1 LAGVRTP
8 AEQAQALNLGYSTI
22 TRWLRDFREEGL
34 PGLFPATHYSRE
46 PYTPERVIVQLLYF
60 KCCAPKAGDRELA
73 RVIQNVT
80 GRPLSHPTMKALCE
94 RFFFWRHA
102 EFQKLVRYPKPQDPL
117 ALRQEIVRLHQQGW
131 TVIRIT
137 ELLRVS
143 CKTVRKWLRRA
154 RQQSATP
161 ETGQLPLVDLPR
173 APHQPQRKV
182 YFGAIHAVLTRSVQV
197 VEPRE
202 LREGP
207 PKSRHP
213 FQHTFIDLRYLDAKP
228 EGVQLYSCLLLEG
241 FSRTILAGSVP

>member
-1 LAGVRTP
+1 
-8 AEQAQALNLGYSTI
+8 
-22 TRWLRDFREEGL
+22 
-34 PGLFPATHYSRE
+34 
-46 PYTPERVIVQLLYF
+46 
-60 KCCAPKAGDRELA
+60 
-73 RVIQNVT
+73 
-80 GRPLSHPTMKALCE
+80 
-94 RFFFWRHA
+94 
-102 EFQKLVRYPKPQDPL
+102 VRYPKPQDPL

-131 TVIRIT
+131 TEIRIT
-137 ELLRVS
+137 ELLRAS
-143 CKTVRKWLRRA
+143 CKTVHKWLRRA

-182 YFGAIHAVLTRSVQV
+182 YFGAIHAVLTLQKKYGYAGWFRIKGYLERDYGIYLGPTTIKKIMALNRRVHLASTRSVQV

-241 FSRTILAGSVP
+241 FSRTILAGSLTPEQEVGVALQVYFQALLR